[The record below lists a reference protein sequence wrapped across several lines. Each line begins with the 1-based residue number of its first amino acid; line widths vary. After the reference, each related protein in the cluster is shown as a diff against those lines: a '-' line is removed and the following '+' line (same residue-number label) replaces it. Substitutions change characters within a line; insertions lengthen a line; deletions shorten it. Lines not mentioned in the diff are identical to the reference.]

1 MRLMVCAAIC
11 LFSALAAGE
20 DVVVKEAWAR
30 ATSPGQKTASVYL
43 EIVSSADAMLI
54 GAKCAVAK
62 SAQMHA
68 MRVED
73 GVMKM
78 RAVQRIALPARKT
91 VKLAPG
97 GLHIMLAGVAR
108 PLVENETI
116 PLELTIETSGG
127 VTSKL
132 GVQVEVRAIAADA
145 HGHAH

>member
-1 MRLMVCAAIC
+1 M
-11 LFSALAAGE
+11 
-20 DVVVKEAWAR
+20 KEAWAR

-68 MRVED
+68 MRVDD
-73 GVMKM
+73 GVIKM

-132 GVQVEVRAIAADA
+132 GVQVEVRAADA